1 MASDSVYGAN
11 IEDTSQ
17 SEETGIVSDPV
28 PETEANFQN
37 EDNTI
42 VESCDSKVALS
53 TDDIS
58 KLPRERGTVKWF
70 NVRAGYGFI
79 KRDGGNDIFI
89 HQTAIIHNNP
99 SKSERSVREGEDVEY
114 IVIRGVK
121 GPEAAEVTG
130 PELISVLGSEYAR
143 NKGDYKGKIMGRQG
157 RVKNYQPRPR
167 GTGPPLPR
175 TGPIPNNLNYRAP
188 PRNTPRQ
195 GPSRDVVNYREYR
208 GYPPRNGYRDYGEP
222 PYRERAYVEHDYYR
236 DQYRDR
242 DGYWDRDGPNNY
254 RDNDQ
259 EFRPARS
266 FYSRRSKQL
275 DGDRDGED
283 RERGDRDM
291 ERDNRRRRN
300 NRSESDREMRDRD
313 RERGGNPRESER
325 ERGRGGRDNRSQRGV
340 RRPNLQRRRARRDK
354 EEREEKEAGAISPVS
369 SEHNVNNLGDDL
381 SELRV
386 NGQVDH
392 VEQAD
397 TELEATAKAKEVESP
412 DKLRSETTS
421 VET

>member
-1 MASDSVYGAN
+1 MASDLVGEAK

-17 SEETGIVSDPV
+17 SEEAGIVSDTV
-28 PETEANFQN
+28 LETEANFQN
-37 EDNTI
+37 EDNTN
-42 VESCDSKVALS
+42 VESSDSKVALS

-70 NVRAGYGFI
+70 NVKAGYGFI

-143 NKGDYKGKIMGRQG
+143 NKGDYKGKLVGRQG

-167 GTGPPLPR
+167 GPPPPR
-175 TGPIPNNLNYRAP
+175 TGPISNTPNYRAP
-188 PRNTPRQ
+188 PRIPPRQ
-195 GPSRDVVNYREYR
+195 GPYRDMVNYREYR
-208 GYPPRNGYRDYGEP
+208 GYPPRNGYREYGEP

-254 RDNDQ
+254 RENDQ
-259 EFRPARS
+259 GFRPARS

-275 DGDRDGED
+275 DGERDGED

-300 NRSESDREMRDRD
+300 NRSESDREMREKD

-325 ERGRGGRDNRSQRGV
+325 ERGRGGRDNRGQRGV
-340 RRPNLQRRRARRDK
+340 RRPNLQRRRARR
-354 EEREEKEAGAISPVS
+354 EKEAGAISPVS
-369 SEHNVNNLGDDL
+369 SEHNVNNLADDL

-386 NGQVDH
+386 NGE
-392 VEQAD
+392 VEHEERAVA
-397 TELEATAKAKEVESP
+397 ELETTAKAKEVESP
-412 DKLRSETTS
+412 NILGSETTL